1 MKIKKTVEMK
11 FWELMKHIAE
21 NDIKDERFEGILCSD
36 ISVVEGSLMTNSRC
50 WFSSKD
56 KYKVEI
62 EEEVTKD
69 TVFDDLKWLYTST
82 IINNNIVSDGDS
94 NYSINQIIERFN
106 KDENRDLLSIYS
118 CDKNG
123 ILTLLWT
130 KDNGLIPE

>member
-11 FWELMKHIAE
+11 FWELMEYVAE
-21 NDIKDERFEGILCSD
+21 NDIKNERFEGILCSD
-36 ISVVEGSLMTNSRC
+36 ISIVDGSLMTNSRC

-62 EEEVTKD
+62 AEEITENTE
-69 TVFDDLKWLYTST
+69 FDELKWLYSSS
-82 IINNNIVSDGDS
+82 ILDNKIVSNGNS
-94 NYSINQIIERFN
+94 NTSINQVIEKFS

-130 KDNGLIPE
+130 KDNGLVLE